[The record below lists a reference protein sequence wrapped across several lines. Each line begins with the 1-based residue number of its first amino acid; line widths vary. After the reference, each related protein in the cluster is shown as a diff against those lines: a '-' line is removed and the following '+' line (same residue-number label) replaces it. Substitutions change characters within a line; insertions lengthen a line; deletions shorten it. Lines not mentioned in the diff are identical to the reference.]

1 MNLSYFCLN
10 SFAALFWVDEDAVT
24 EWKHSKQG
32 VRGRTR
38 IFSVLIITTALMVKR
53 VFTMPLR
60 ALQGFID
67 SVFRQ
72 ADVPFRYT
80 QYLHQPSILPSSNCY
95 CGAKFIWCD
104 QCRSTTKS
112 SELNS
117 TYHQSDTRC
126 DDVYDTRKCCESIGR
141 EKTFPLIPPREGAA
155 FFEIKDI
162 PAIRTPAVKSC
173 TFQTRNASRN
183 IAITNAH

>member
-1 MNLSYFCLN
+1 M
-10 SFAALFWVDEDAVT
+10 
-24 EWKHSKQG
+24 
-32 VRGRTR
+32 RGKTR
-38 IFSVLIITTALMVKR
+38 IFSVLTITTALMVKC

-67 SVFRQ
+67 SVFKQ

-104 QCRSTTKS
+104 RCQSTINS
-112 SELNS
+112 SVSNS

-126 DDVYDTRKCCESIGR
+126 DDAYDTRKCYESIGR
-141 EKTFPLIPPREGAA
+141 EKTSPLIPPREGTA
-155 FFEIKDI
+155 FWDKGH
-162 PAIRTPAVKSC
+162 P
-173 TFQTRNASRN
+173 RNPH
-183 IAITNAH
+183 IGC